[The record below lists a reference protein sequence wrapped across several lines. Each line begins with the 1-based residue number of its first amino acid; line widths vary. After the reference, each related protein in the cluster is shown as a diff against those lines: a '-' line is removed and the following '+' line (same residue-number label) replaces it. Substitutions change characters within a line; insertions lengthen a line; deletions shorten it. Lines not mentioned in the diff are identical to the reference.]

1 MEPRR
6 RGGAEQLL
14 IHPSPRLCGSAVQS
28 SSLLLQ
34 MPISPAI
41 RIDNVEHTYGDR
53 LALRDLSLAI
63 EPQEIF
69 AFLGPNGG
77 GKTTLFRLLSTL
89 IPLKRGDI
97 KVLGQSVRTEAAAVR
112 CLIGVVFQAPSL
124 DKKLT
129 VAENVRCQGQLY
141 GLSGRTL
148 TERQAEMLDRFRL
161 ADRASDRVETLSGGL
176 RRRVELAKGLL
187 HKPRLLLLD
196 EPSSGLDPLA
206 RADLWAYLEQV
217 RNEDGVTVV
226 LTSHLLEEA
235 DRADRIAILDRGRL
249 VALGAPDELRA
260 TVGGDSITIQTA
272 EPPRLATAIRERFD
286 CPAEVV
292 GDDVRLERAD
302 GHQWIAR
309 LVEAFPG
316 QIDSVRLGKPSLED
330 VFIDRT
336 GRRFEEQVGG
346 RQ

>member
-1 MEPRR
+1 MH
-6 RGGAEQLL
+6 AS
-14 IHPSPRLCGSAVQS
+14 PSV
-28 SSLLLQ
+28 
-34 MPISPAI
+34 
-41 RIDNVEHTYGDR
+41 RIDNVEHRYGER
-53 LALRDLSLAI
+53 VALDALSLEIASG
-63 EPQEIF
+63 EIF

-89 IPLKRGDI
+89 IPLQRGEIEIFDRSVKRNASD
-97 KVLGQSVRTEAAAVR
+97 VRR
-112 CLIGVVFQAPSL
+112 MIGVVFQAPSL

-141 GLSGRTL
+141 GLVGPTL
-148 TERQAEMLDRFRL
+148 FKRQSAMLERFRL
-161 ADRASDRVETLSGGL
+161 SDRANDRVETLSGGL
-176 RRRVELAKGLL
+176 RRRLDLAKGLL

-196 EPSSGLDPLA
+196 EPSTGLDPLA
-206 RADLWAYLEQV
+206 RADLWEYLEQV
-217 RNEDGVTVV
+217 RRDDGVTVV

-249 VALGAPDELRA
+249 VALGSPDELRA
-260 TVGGDSITIQTA
+260 TVGGDSITIETSD
-272 EPPRLATAIRERFD
+272 PTRLVAAIHERFACAAD
-286 CPAEVV
+286 VV
-292 GDDVRLERAD
+292 GDSVRLERTD

-336 GRRFEEQVGG
+336 GRRFDEPEAAKPS
-346 RQ
+346 

>member
-1 MEPRR
+1 M
-6 RGGAEQLL
+6 
-14 IHPSPRLCGSAVQS
+14 SN
-28 SSLLLQ
+28 
-34 MPISPAI
+34 SPAI
-41 RIDNVEHTYGDR
+41 RTDNVEHTYGER

-89 IPLKRGDI
+89 IPVQRGAI
-97 KVLGQSVRTEAAAVR
+97 EVFGHSVRTESAAVR
-112 CLIGVVFQAPSL
+112 RLIGVVFQAPSL

-129 VAENVRCQGQLY
+129 VGENIRCQGQLY
-141 GLSGRTL
+141 GLSGRML
-148 TERQAEMLDRFRL
+148 AERQAEMLDRFRL
-161 ADRASDRVETLSGGL
+161 ADRANDRVETLSGGL

-196 EPSSGLDPLA
+196 EPSTGLDPLA
-206 RADLWAYLEQV
+206 RADLWTYLEQV

-235 DRADRIAILDRGRL
+235 DRADRLAILDRGRL
-249 VALGAPDELRA
+249 VALGSPDELRA

-272 EPPRLATAIRERFD
+272 EAPRLAAAIRERFE

-302 GHQWIAR
+302 GYRWITQ

-330 VFIDRT
+330 VFIERT